1 MILPRK
7 KKELKNKQEIQK
19 SNRLMWVR
27 DGWARQTIRQ
37 CLSRDRLLGFVLFL
51 FYCIII
57 KFVSFR
63 CVCVCVFYFLL
74 LIWLL
79 GRLNSRTQKFLA
91 TIVASSAVKKH
102 RTTGWRRR
110 KKPPANGKVVSFFSR
125 ILGGRSRANF
135 RLSRGCCLI
144 AGSNR
149 ILLPN
154 PTVVTHTH
162 KPKLREKQSGH
173 LESQKLHFSHV

>member
-1 MILPRK
+1 MVEPGRQFV
-7 KKELKNKQEIQK
+7 N
-19 SNRLMWVR
+19 V
-27 DGWARQTIRQ
+27 WA
-37 CLSRDRLLGFVLFL
+37 RDRLLGFVLFL

-57 KFVSFR
+57 KICVFS
-63 CVCVCVFYFLL
+63 VCVCVFYFLL

-79 GRLNSRTQKFLA
+79 GRLSSRTQKFLA
-91 TIVASSAVKKH
+91 TIVASSAVKKKH
-102 RTTGWRRR
+102 RTAGWRRR

-154 PTVVTHTH
+154 PTVVTHTQ

-173 LESQKLHFSHV
+173 LESQKLHFSHA

>member
-1 MILPRK
+1 MG
-7 KKELKNKQEIQK
+7 Q
-19 SNRLMWVR
+19 
-27 DGWARQTIRQ
+27 GW
-37 CLSRDRLLGFVLFL
+37 LSPADNSSMSEPWP
-51 FYCIII
+51 
-57 KFVSFR
+57 SFR
-63 CVCVCVFYFLL
+63 FCFVFILLYNNKICVFSVCVCVCVFYFLL